1 MAKRLSLD
9 QKFVEKLGNIIEVNI
24 LNNQFGV
31 SELAAEVGLSRSQLH
46 RKLKSIN
53 GKSSSQFI
61 REYRL
66 EKAMAMLKEN
76 SGTVS
81 EISFQVGFTSPSY
94 FSSRFNEYYGFPP
107 AETKFKNTEVSEE
120 RIKKKQNT
128 IVWTLPILF
137 IATFVTVYFYSSKPE
152 IDFTK
157 IEKSI
162 AVLPFIND
170 SSNEEN
176 QYFCNGIMVG
186 IRDQLAKIPD
196 FTLVSRLSVEKYR
209 DSAIALQKIAEE
221 LGVSYLVEGRVQR
234 IGDRAIISAELVYAR
249 GNDLLW
255 SAQYDESITEIFD
268 VQANVIESISM
279 ELKTILAP
287 DLLTKISEIPTN
299 DPLAYDH
306 YLKGEEYRFKS
317 GRPDL
322 KQEVWLELLEKAK
335 LSYELALERDSLFSM
350 AYLGLAQTTYARYIP
365 NILEKN
371 KLKEVLELANK
382 VIQIDSN
389 NATAYI
395 IRGNYFRSLNQLDKA
410 SKDYEK
416 TFELDPNNPTA
427 LLHKSVIHRRN
438 NEFREAIVALK
449 KMEKSAETDL
459 DFVGVY
465 VEYAHYY
472 SLLREHDMEEY
483 YLNRISLIDTTFFN
497 PRLGVYLRN
506 RSFEEALAYTLKKIP
521 GETQQRNAALALT
534 YEQMGNYKKAIE
546 YYKKWNDQVN
556 AQGINSFWGLSAYNG
571 YGVCLIKEGEIEKGK
586 NMLEK
591 QNEFSNKLLKAGRRS
606 YTPSIYYQYAIL
618 YATLGDYEKAYE
630 YLKKFENTEEGW
642 SLWGDFVSMT
652 KADTRIEIL
661 RDDPIYIAS
670 LSRGEEKIK
679 AIQDEIAPLL
689 SKDIID

>member
-66 EKAMAMLKEN
+66 EKAMEMLKEN

-81 EISFQVGFTSPSY
+81 EISFQVGFASPSY

-107 AETKFKNTEVSEE
+107 AEAKFKKAEVSEE
-120 RIKKKQNT
+120 RIKKKRNR

-137 IATFVTVYFYSSKPE
+137 IALFVSVIFYSNKSEADLIPS
-152 IDFTK
+152 
-157 IEKSI
+157 EKSI

-170 SSNEEN
+170 SSNKEN

-186 IRDQLAKIPD
+186 IRDQLAKISD
-196 FTLVSRLSVEKYR
+196 FTVVSRLSVEKYR
-209 DSAIALQKIAEE
+209 DSAIALQKIAED

-234 IGDRAIISAELVYAR
+234 IGDRAIISAELVYAP

-255 SAQYDESITEIFD
+255 SAQYDESIKEIFD

-287 DLLTKISEIPTN
+287 DLLAKISEIPTN

-449 KMEKSAETDL
+449 KMEKSAESDM
-459 DFVGVY
+459 DFIGVY
-465 VEYAHYY
+465 VEYAHYF
-472 SLLREHDMEEY
+472 SLLREHDKEEY
-483 YLNRISLIDTTFFN
+483 YLNRISLLDTTFFG
-497 PRLGVYLRN
+497 PRFGVYIRN
-506 RSFEEALAYTLKKIP
+506 RSFEEALTYTLNKIP
-521 GETQQRNAALALT
+521 EDTQQRNAALALT
-534 YEQMGNYKKAIE
+534 YEQMGEYNKAIK
-546 YYKKWNDQVN
+546 YYKKWHDQVSVE
-556 AQGINSFWGLSAYNG
+556 GINSFWGLAAYNG

-591 QNEFSNKLLKAGRRS
+591 QNEFSSKLLKAGRRS
-606 YTPSIYYQYAIL
+606 YTPGIYYQYAIL

-630 YLKKFENTEEGW
+630 YLNKFENTEEGW
-642 SLWGDFVSMT
+642 SLWGDFVSIV
-652 KADTRIEIL
+652 KADTRIEVL
-661 RDDPIYIAS
+661 RDDPIFIAS
-670 LSRGEEKIK
+670 LNSGEEKIK
-679 AIQDEIAPLL
+679 SIQDEIAPLL